1 MSIRMN
7 DIFKLPEKTLA
18 GDRRI
23 PKTKLVEQ
31 AALTKHEQKVL
42 DKVKRLE
49 HCATVQKSTTKM
61 LPRVDDEHDIQGI
74 IFLRCEMAGTSEAY
88 AEVGRL
94 LHKCFPNPTV
104 ILFDGGASCCMSAS
118 VTRKSYAE
126 RGATVIELIESS
138 GAFGR
143 DDRGYAGFLDAL
155 AFAKLSQEDL
165 LRYLEA
171 IVWNIRLSRTVPAL
185 GFFPSCPEVS
195 RQRLIEAVGRHDSL
209 RVSIKD
215 IEEKRREKD
224 ISLNDAAKLRME
236 LKKIKKECDSVAQE
250 IKEICNG

>member
-7 DIFKLPEKTLA
+7 DIFKLPEKALA

-49 HCATVQKSTTKM
+49 HCATVQKSTTRM

-74 IFLRCEMAGTSEAY
+74 IFLRCEMAGNSEAY

-104 ILFDGGASCCMSAS
+104 ILFDGGSSCCVSAS
-118 VTRKSYAE
+118 ITRRSHAE
-126 RGATVIELIESS
+126 RGATVIELVESS
-138 GAFGR
+138 GAFGYN
-143 DDRGYAGFLDAL
+143 DQVYAGFLDAM
-155 AFAKLSQEDL
+155 AFDNLSQEDL
-165 LRYLEA
+165 LKYLEA
-171 IVWNIRLSRTVPAL
+171 IVWNIRFSRTVPAL
-185 GFFPSCPEVS
+185 GFFLSCADAS
-195 RQRLIEAVGRHDSL
+195 RQRLIDAVGRHDSL
-209 RVSIKD
+209 RASIRG
-215 IEEKRREKD
+215 IEEARRDKD
-224 ISLNDAAKLRME
+224 ASLNDVMELRME
-236 LKKIKKECDSVAQE
+236 LKKTQKECDSVAQE

>member
-1 MSIRMN
+1 MSMRIN
-7 DIFKLPEKTLA
+7 DIFKLPEKALA

-23 PKTKLVEQ
+23 PKTKLIEQ

-49 HCATVQKSTTKM
+49 HCATVQKSTTRM
-61 LPRVDDEHDIQGI
+61 LPRVDDEYDIQGI

-104 ILFDGGASCCMSAS
+104 ILFDGGASCCISAS
-118 VTRKSYAE
+118 VTRKSHAE
-126 RGATVIELIESS
+126 RGATVIEAIESS
-138 GAFGR
+138 GTFERLSNAYE
-143 DDRGYAGFLDAL
+143 DFLDSL

-165 LRYLEA
+165 FKYLEA
-171 IVWNIRLSRTVPAL
+171 IVWKIRLSRTIPTL
-185 GFFPSCPEVS
+185 DFFPSCPEAS
-195 RQRLIEAVGRHDSL
+195 RKRLIDAVGRHDSL
-209 RVSIKD
+209 RVSIRG

-236 LKKIKKECDSVAQE
+236 LKKTQKECDSVAQE

>member
-1 MSIRMN
+1 MN
-7 DIFKLPEKTLA
+7 DIFELPEKALA

-49 HCATVQKSTTKM
+49 YCATVQKSTTRM
-61 LPRVDDEHDIQGI
+61 LPTVNDERDIQGI

-104 ILFDGGASCCMSAS
+104 ILFDGGSSCCIS
-118 VTRKSYAE
+118 VSITRRSHAE
-126 RGATVIELIESS
+126 RGATVIEAIESS
-138 GAFGR
+138 GAFECGSSAYE
-143 DDRGYAGFLDAL
+143 DFLSSL
-155 AFAKLSQEDL
+155 AFDRLDQEDL
-165 LRYLEA
+165 LRFLES
-171 IVWNIRLSRTVPAL
+171 IVWSIRLSKTIPAL
-185 GFFPSCPEVS
+185 GFYPNCQLTS
-195 RQRLIEAVGRHDSL
+195 RQRLIESVGKYESL
-209 RVSIKD
+209 ASIARS
-215 IEEKRREKD
+215 IEERRRNKD

-236 LKKIKKECDSVAQE
+236 LKQIKKECDSVAQE